1 MDELLTV
8 RELAKALKVSARQI
22 WKLHS
27 SGRLPAAVRLARSS
41 RWRAADF
48 SRFID
53 AGCDMR
59 QFEAQAFAEA
69 RG

>member
-1 MDELLTV
+1 MTELLTV
-8 RELAKALKVSARQI
+8 REVAKTLKVSARQI

-27 SGRLPAAVRLARSS
+27 SGRLPAAVRLARSC
-41 RWRAADF
+41 RWREADI

-59 QFEAQAFAEA
+59 EFEAQAMAGA
-69 RG
+69 HG